1 MAIFRQFVQFVE
13 GFIGAAIVSLA
24 LTVNHII
31 SPSQNVLYDSLGI
44 LTTFRGSS
52 AGPTN
57 VGGQYLHPL
66 GDTFATSNGGNVIQ
80 YLGKS
85 AWFIGGSGAVKTT
98 DPTTPSTIVTIG
110 TGGSLLQIAIVSAG
124 HYITAVQA
132 GLIAPAAVTIAGR
145 SSLGAGFTGKN
156 TGIYSIVITKVRSS
170 TGAESLASD
179 SSNVISVTSQSIRVE
194 FGSAPTDGSD
204 LYIIYATGAGFG
216 TSGPYFKLMEVT
228 EATVN
233 ASTTD
238 SIARAI
244 EIEWADSDLLPIKP
258 PLDNFPPEAGNFVFT
273 LGNVMCV
280 AGTFGGVGLSVSVPG
295 QPEAFPPDFASFL
308 PEQIIG
314 VAKGRAQNGFAYLL
328 CANSV
333 HAAMY
338 TGAPGAPV
346 IVRPVWDT
354 IGCSGPASACV
365 AGTTLYMATPD
376 GSLVRTGTSGEPDTL
391 FGTPIDAQITGWT
404 PANIVVANDIKRKQ
418 VAFIH
423 GQEAY
428 LWQFKSTPSSDIIS
442 SGVSVGGDSPGES
455 VSQGRWSGTINLA
468 AVTGSGQPTGT
479 ITSAITLGGRLKMLS
494 HESSNYNIYTLDD
507 GSTGVS
513 TWFFTTGHQAF
524 GNPDIKTVTGFQLGY
539 DSTTSPTIT
548 TTIYKNLNVSS
559 GVSGPSFVMDSTK
572 KITSWQ
578 PTNIDQCEFAAIKLA
593 GVGANQ
599 KLRFLQ
605 VKGYSSGVKI

>member
-1 MAIFRQFVQFVE
+1 MALFRQFIDFVG

-31 SPSQNVLYDSLGI
+31 APSQNVLYDTLGI
-44 LTTFRGSS
+44 LSSFRGCS
-52 AGPTN
+52 AGATN
-57 VGGQYLHPL
+57 VGGQYIHIL

-85 AWFIGGSGAVKTT
+85 AWFIGGSGPVKTT
-98 DPTTPSTIVTIG
+98 DPTTPSTIVTLG

-132 GLIAPAAVTIAGR
+132 GLLAPAAVTIAGR
-145 SSLGAGFTGKN
+145 SSLGAGKTGKN
-156 TGIYSIVITKVRSS
+156 TGLYSLVITKVRQS
-170 TGAESLASD
+170 TGGESLPSD

-194 FGSAPTDGSD
+194 FNAAPTDGSD
-204 LYIIYATGAGFG
+204 LYIIYVTGAGFG

-228 EATVN
+228 EAVVN
-233 ASTTD
+233 ATTTD
-238 SIARAI
+238 GVARAI

-273 LGNVMCV
+273 LGNIMCV

-314 VAKGRAQNGFAYLL
+314 VAKGRGQNGFVYLL

-338 TGAPGAPV
+338 TGAPGGPV

-354 IGCSGPASACV
+354 VGCAGPASACV
-365 AGTTLYMATPD
+365 AGTTLYAATPA
-376 GSLVRTGTSGEPDTL
+376 GTFVRTGLNGEPDTI

-404 PANIVVANDIKRKQ
+404 PSNIVVANDIKRKY

-423 GQEAY
+423 NQEAY
-428 LWQFKSTPSSDIIS
+428 LWQFKSTPSSDVVS
-442 SGVSVGGDSPGES
+442 SSTSIGTDSPGES

-468 AVTGSGQPTGT
+468 AVSGSGQPTGT
-479 ITSAITLGGRLKMLS
+479 ITSAITLGGRLRVLS
-494 HESSNYNIYTLDD
+494 HESSNYNIYNFDEGT
-507 GSTGVS
+507 TGVS
-513 TWFFTTGHQAF
+513 TWFFTTGWQSF
-524 GNPDIKTVTGFQLGY
+524 SDPDRKTARGIKLGY
-539 DSTTSPTIT
+539 DSSTSPTVA
-548 TTIYKNLNVSS
+548 TTIYRNLNVSS
-559 GVSGPSFVMDSTK
+559 GVAGPSFVMSSSV
-572 KITSWQ
+572 KISPWVKV
-578 PTNIDQCEFAAIKLA
+578 NIKQGEFFAVKFAGTGADQKFRYM
-593 GVGANQ
+593 Q
-599 KLRFLQ
+599 M
-605 VKGYSSGVKI
+605 KGHSSGVQI

>member
-1 MAIFRQFVQFVE
+1 MALFRQMVGFVD
-13 GFIGAAIVSLA
+13 GFIGAAIISLA

-57 VGGQYLHPL
+57 VGGQYIHIL

-80 YLGKS
+80 YVGKS
-85 AWFIGGSGAVKTT
+85 AWFIGGSGPVKTT

-132 GLIAPAAVTIAGR
+132 GILAPAAVTIAGR

-170 TGAESLASD
+170 TGGESLASD
-179 SSNVISVTSQSIRVE
+179 SSNVISVSGQSIRVE
-194 FGSAPTDGSD
+194 FGAAPTDGSD
-204 LYIIYATGAGFG
+204 TYIIYATGAGFG

-228 EATVN
+228 EAVVN

-238 SIARAI
+238 GVARAI
-244 EIEWADSDLLPIKP
+244 EIEWADSDLLPLKP
-258 PLDNFPPEAGNFVFT
+258 PLDNFPPEAGNFVFS

-314 VAKGRAQNGFAYLL
+314 IAKGRAQNGFVYLL

-338 TGAPGAPV
+338 TGAAGGPV
-346 IVRPVWDT
+346 IVRPVWDS
-354 IGCSGPASACV
+354 IGCAGPASACV

-376 GSLVRTGTSGEPDTL
+376 GSFVRTGLSGEPDTV
-391 FGTPIDAQITGWT
+391 FGTPVDSSITGWT
-404 PANIVVANDIKRKQ
+404 ATNIVVANDIKRKY

-423 GQEAY
+423 NQEAY
-428 LWQFKSTPSSDIIS
+428 LWQFKSTPSSDIAS

-468 AVTGSGQPTGT
+468 AVSGSGQPTGT
-479 ITSAITLGGRLKMLS
+479 ITSAITLGGRLKILS
-494 HESSNYNIYTLDD
+494 HESSNYNIYTFDD
-507 GSTGVS
+507 GSTGTS
-513 TWFFTTGHQAF
+513 TWFFTTGWQSF
-524 GNPDIKTVTGFQLGY
+524 GDPDMKTLTGFKLGY

-548 TTIYKNLNVSS
+548 STIYKNLDVSA
-559 GVSGPSFVMDSTK
+559 GVAGPSFTMDSTQ
-572 KITSWQ
+572 KITQWQ
-578 PTNIDQCEFAAIKLA
+578 RTNVDQCEYLAIKLA
-593 GVGANQ
+593 GTGANQ
-599 KLRFLQ
+599 KLRYIQ
-605 VKGYSSGVKI
+605 AVGHTSGVRI